1 MDEILRE
8 MNLEWLTTKGIKI
21 PAEKFL
27 ELWKEGKAILLDI
40 RTKEEVEFLPLTKFG
55 INIPMHEIPD
65 RLNEIPKDKT
75 VAVYCPGGHRAAMVY
90 FYLRAKGFENVKL
103 FGTPQEEFAGMLRP
117 KTVKKL
123 KG

>member
-8 MNLEWLTTKGIKI
+8 MDLNWLTEKGFKI
-21 PAEKFL
+21 SAEKFL

-55 INIPMHEIPD
+55 INIPMHELPD
-65 RLNEIPKDKT
+65 RLNEIPRDKT
-75 VAVYCPGGHRAAMVY
+75 LAVYCPGGNRSSMVY
-90 FYLRAKGFENVKL
+90 LYLRSKGFENVKV
-103 FGTPQEEFAGMLRP
+103 FGAKQEEFASLLRP
-117 KTVKKL
+117 GVIKKL